1 MFSSQLP
8 LAGIRVVEFCHV
20 AAGPFCAML
29 LADFGAVV
37 TKVEP
42 PEGDGLRQWPPL
54 TDGYSEN
61 FAALNR
67 GKRSLVLNLKD
78 PADRDRA
85 RALVLDADVLVE
97 NNRPGVMQ
105 RLGLGWDWFGPRKPA
120 LIYCSIS
127 AYGQTGPRS
136 TEGGFDVTLQAV
148 AGVMS
153 VTGEPGGAPVKCGVP
168 IADFTAGLY
177 GAFTITS
184 LLARVRA
191 GGAGGQIDIP
201 MFGTTLAVAALQTS
215 EYFGTGRNPVK
226 LGSAHPRNAP
236 YQAFRARDDWF
247 VIAAG
252 NNRLWASVCK
262 VVDTPELM
270 TDDRF
275 LTPSLRAV
283 NQGALK
289 LLLEQK
295 FAARDAAQ
303 WLALFEAEGVPSAP
317 INGYAQALADRQA
330 NHLQLVQDVALPS
343 GRMTKTVACPVWL
356 DGAPVPLA
364 ANLPMLGEHGR
375 PTASTSASE
384 TGDSP

>member
-1 MFSSQLP
+1 MQPSTLP
-8 LAGIRVVEFCHV
+8 LSGVKVVEFCHV

-29 LADFGAVV
+29 LSDFGAQV
-37 TKVEP
+37 TKIEP
-42 PEGDGLRQWPPL
+42 PDGDSLRQWPPI

-61 FAALNR
+61 FASLNR
-67 GKRSLVLNLKD
+67 GKQSIALNLKD

-85 RALVLDADVLVE
+85 RALVLAADVLVE

-127 AYGQTGPRS
+127 AYGQTGPRAG
-136 TEGGFDVTLQAV
+136 EGGFDVTLQAM

-153 VTGEPGGAPVKCGVP
+153 VTGEAGGAPVKCGVP

-177 GAFTITS
+177 GAFTIAT

-201 MFGTTLAVAALQTS
+201 MFATTLAVGALQTS
-215 EYFGTGRNPVK
+215 EFFGTGRDPVK

-252 NNRLWASVCK
+252 NNKLWTSVCE
-262 VVDTPELM
+262 VAQTPALLE
-270 TDDRF
+270 DARF
-275 LTPSLRAV
+275 QTPTLRAT
-283 NQGALK
+283 NQVALK
-289 LLLEQK
+289 DLLEQA
-295 FAARDAAQ
+295 FAARDASQ
-303 WLALFEAEGVPSAP
+303 WLSLFEAAGVPSAP
-317 INGYAQALADRQA
+317 INSYAQALGDQQA
-330 NHLQLVQDVALPS
+330 AHLQLVQDLPLPS
-343 GRMTKTVACPVWL
+343 GRMTRTVACPVWI
-356 DGAPVPLA
+356 DGAPVPVATTLPVLGPNNIG
-364 ANLPMLGEHGR
+364 ANPD
-375 PTASTSASE
+375 A
-384 TGDSP
+384 

>member
-1 MFSSQLP
+1 MHAMTPTQHP
-8 LAGIRVVEFCHV
+8 LTDVKVVEFCQV

-29 LADFGAVV
+29 LADFGALV

-42 PEGDGLRQWPPL
+42 PGGDSLRQWPPL

-61 FAALNR
+61 FASLNR
-67 GKRSLVLNLKD
+67 GKRSLVLDLKD

-120 LIYCSIS
+120 LVYCSIS
-127 AYGQTGPRS
+127 AYGQSGPRA
-136 TEGGFDVTLQAV
+136 TEGGFDVTLQAMS
-148 AGVMS
+148 GVMS

-177 GAFTITS
+177 GAFTIAS

-191 GGAGGQIDIP
+191 GGKGGQIDIP
-201 MFGTTLAVAALQTS
+201 MFGTTLAVGALQTS
-215 EYFGTGRNPVK
+215 EFFGTGRNPVK

-252 NNRLWASVCK
+252 NNRLWKGVCT
-262 VVDTPELM
+262 VAQTPELV
-270 TDDRF
+270 DDPRF
-275 LTPSLRAV
+275 LTPSLRAA
-283 NQGALK
+283 NQAALK
-289 LLLEQK
+289 DLLERS
-295 FAARDAAQ
+295 FAQHDAEH
-303 WLALFEAEGVPSAP
+303 WLALFAAEGVPSAP
-317 INGYAQALADRQA
+317 INGYAQALSDRQA
-330 NHLQLVQDVALPS
+330 DHLQLVQHMALPS
-343 GRMTKTVACPVWL
+343 GRTTRTVGCPVWI
-356 DGAPVPLA
+356 DGAPVPVDTTPPLLGDPAPGRAGA
-364 ANLPMLGEHGR
+364 AATR
-375 PTASTSASE
+375 P
-384 TGDSP
+384 

>member
-1 MFSSQLP
+1 MHATQHP
-8 LAGIRVVEFCHV
+8 LAGVKVIEFCHV

-29 LADFGAVV
+29 LADFGAQV

-61 FAALNR
+61 FASLNR
-67 GKRSLVLNLKD
+67 GKHSVVLNLKK

-85 RALVLDADVLVE
+85 RALVLEADVLVE

-105 RLGLGWDWFGPRKPA
+105 RLGLGWDWFGLRKPS

-127 AYGQTGPRS
+127 AYGQSGPRS
-136 TEGGFDVTLQAV
+136 TEGGFDVTLQAMS
-148 AGVMS
+148 GVMS
-153 VTGEPGGAPVKCGVP
+153 VTGEPDGAPVKCGVP

-177 GAFTITS
+177 GAFTIAS

-191 GGAGGQIDIP
+191 GGKGGQIDIP
-201 MFGTTLAVAALQTS
+201 MFGTTLAVGALQTS

-252 NNRLWASVCK
+252 NNRLWASVCA
-262 VVDTPELM
+262 VAQTPELL
-270 TDDRF
+270 TDARF
-275 LTPSLRAV
+275 HTTSLRAA
-283 NQGALK
+283 NQAALK
-289 LLLEQK
+289 ELLEQK
-295 FAARDAAQ
+295 FTARDASQ

-317 INGYAQALADRQA
+317 INAYAQALADRQA
-330 NHLQLVQDVALPS
+330 DHLQLVQDIALPS
-343 GRMTKTVACPVWL
+343 GRMTKTVGCPVWL
-356 DGAPVPLA
+356 DGAPVPVTTTPPL
-364 ANLPMLGEHGR
+364 LGQSADGA
-375 PTASTSASE
+375 PASAVAL
-384 TGDSP
+384 TGATP